1 MKASPPAR
9 TKPAQAKAAPGKK
22 PSPPAAKA
30 AEAVAPSARTG
41 PAKPHL
47 LFLQSDGPAL
57 FHAMRGILASG
68 KMRYCGM
75 ILDDRIAGP
84 FNFYR
89 YVYTRVAEQPR
100 LIHPDHH
107 PRLFSDFLAALP
119 RLGGEST
126 PPGTGFLLGLPIARP
141 RGSSA
146 AQALLPHIHARL
158 RKGEARLLHV
168 ATRNKLRLLAE
179 AAPGRDLPVDR
190 LPVQLQAHQ
199 RVDRLLRQSLA
210 KLPNTLL
217 LDDADL
223 FSAEGQ
229 AIAAGQNRLEAFL
242 ARPAP
247 LRAGSRPVSPPAPL
261 STIIP
266 NFAAIAAKLRDTP
279 FAWMTD
285 DPAPMIP
292 GPSARQEPR

>member
-1 MKASPPAR
+1 MKAPPPAK

-22 PSPPAAKA
+22 PSPPAAKGADA
-30 AEAVAPSARTG
+30 AALSAPTG
-41 PAKPHL
+41 PTEPHL
-47 LFLQSDGPAL
+47 LFLQTDGPAL
-57 FHAMRGILASG
+57 FHAMRGILVSG
-68 KMRYCGM
+68 RMRYCGM

-89 YVYTRVAEQPR
+89 YLYTRVAEQPR

-107 PRLFSDFLAALP
+107 PRLFSEFLAALP
-119 RLGGEST
+119 RLGGENT
-126 PPGTGFLLGLPIARP
+126 PPGTGFLMGLPFARP
-141 RGSSA
+141 RGPSA
-146 AQALLPHIHARL
+146 AQALLPQVHARL
-158 RKGEARLLHV
+158 RKGEARLVHV

-179 AAPGRDLPVDR
+179 ATPGRDLPVDR
-190 LPVQLQAHQ
+190 LLVQLHAHQ
-199 RVDRLLRQSLA
+199 RVDRLLRQSFA
-210 KLPNTLL
+210 KLPNALL

-229 AIAAGQNRLEAFL
+229 AIAAGQNRLDAFL

-247 LRAGSRPVSPPAPL
+247 LRAASRPVSPPAPL

-266 NFAAIAAKLRDTP
+266 NFSAVAARLRNTP